1 MRRSS
6 CSRTPHSSSVDVI
19 GVSDAIDATEDAG
32 DARTL
37 AVPLLGADGEVLGT
51 FVGAIFPASDRA
63 EVNRVVRTLLLVAG
77 IVLVLGCVAAWT
89 IAGRVLRPVRQL
101 TRATRNISAS
111 DLTTQ
116 IPVEGDD
123 ELAELGHNFNGMLD
137 RLDESFRG
145 QRAFLD
151 DVAHE
156 LRTPITIVR
165 GHLEVLGD
173 DPQERAETV
182 ALVTDEL
189 DRMARYVGDLLL
201 VARAS
206 SPDFLQLD
214 LVDLGALV
222 DGALVRASALA
233 PRDWAQASTL
243 GDGKLLVLADG
254 ERLMQAVLA
263 LATNAVQHTHEG
275 DRITI
280 GADAVDDH
288 VRLWVA
294 DTGPGVD
301 AADHQRIFERFSRA
315 IAPRCRARTGR
326 ASACPSS
333 PPLHGLT
340 VATSSSTAASAPGP
354 RSESSSLDRSNRR
367 KHRDPH
373 SDCRRRGPH
382 RVVPGEGTSLGRLHD
397 AGGRRRD
404 RRAARSPATT
414 ASTCWSSTS
423 GFPASPATRS
433 CSECDPGATACP

>member
-1 MRRSS
+1 M
-6 CSRTPHSSSVDVI
+6 
-19 GVSDAIDATEDAG
+19 
-32 DARTL
+32 
-37 AVPLLGADGEVLGT
+37 
-51 FVGAIFPASDRA
+51 
-63 EVNRVVRTLLLVAG
+63 LVF
-77 IVLVLGCVAAWT
+77 GCVAAWT
-89 IAGRVLRPVRQL
+89 IAGRVLQPVRQL

-173 DPQERAETV
+173 DPEERAETI

-189 DRMARYVGDLLL
+189 DRMARYVGDLLV

-233 PRDWAQASTL
+233 PRDWARAPTPG
-243 GDGKLLVLADG
+243 GDGELLVLADG

-263 LATNAVQHTHEG
+263 LVTNAVQHTHEG

-280 GADAVDDH
+280 GADAVGDH

-294 DTGPGVD
+294 DTGPGID
-301 AADHQRIFERFSRA
+301 AADHQRIFERFSRGNRATLSRPEGTGLGLPIVAA
-315 IAPRCRARTGR
+315 IARA
-326 ASACPSS
+326 
-333 PPLHGLT
+333 HGGHVELDSRLGAG
-340 VATSSSTAASAPGP
+340 ATFRIVIP
-354 RSESSSLDRSNRR
+354 RSLE
-367 KHRDPH
+367 PEET
-373 SDCRRRGPH
+373 P
-382 RVVPGEGTSLGRLHD
+382 
-397 AGGRRRD
+397 
-404 RRAARSPATT
+404 
-414 ASTCWSSTS
+414 
-423 GFPASPATRS
+423 
-433 CSECDPGATACP
+433 